1 MPENGPSNTR
11 RRAWEVFACRNDI
24 FYDDE
29 KASSIF
35 QVQMTTCLTYTGM
48 KSEFFKVLH
57 ESSGIFA
64 RGFTDEEKLM
74 AMNLMDR
81 MMENARNE
89 KYGSS
94 KPE

>member
-35 QVQMTTCLTYTGM
+35 QVQMTTCLTYTG
-48 KSEFFKVLH
+48 VI
-57 ESSGIFA
+57 SGKCQFVQFPCHIGRIDHGQIPAGGRDNVSFQN
-64 RGFTDEEKLM
+64 G
-74 AMNLMDR
+74 
-81 MMENARNE
+81 
-89 KYGSS
+89 
-94 KPE
+94 